1 MQSLLFSSGCQAAH
15 GNLEAGPPLRHC
27 AGARPVSSVLLWQ
40 ALVLTL
46 R

>member
-15 GNLEAGPPLRHC
+15 GNLEAGPPLRRC